1 MRQKTNEKT
10 ELFKDAGAFFKS
22 HVSSIIVYLI
32 WFIAVLTIAFF
43 DVATSNTVLSFSLK
57 DYEVGQISDKTV
69 IAEKTVYSDSIYPFE
84 IKKDEVIIKKG
95 FPISEEAFLKLEKLA
110 ETPEYIDTRAFA
122 NAILYFMLLTALITF
137 LFTKGFLNKP
147 LRISELIFY
156 SVVFVLVYGMTT
168 IGKRLPTFSTDFSL
182 VIFIPATF
190 VVMLIAIL
198 YGQREAVYFSFILF
212 FAIFHA
218 TDYSPIPAIFE
229 LCSSLAVIR
238 VVRKMDKR
246 LDMFFAAVVI
256 AILNVVFLLTIKIF
270 TNSQVD
276 GFIFDLLGVAFNGFI
291 SCILALG
298 FLTPLESLL
307 NTASVF
313 RLMDLSDLNRPIMRR
328 LSLVASGTYNHSMMV
343 ANLAESA
350 CSEIGANPLLARV
363 GAYYHD
369 IGKADQPEYF
379 VENQSGENK
388 HDDINPSLSVSVIRS
403 HVKKGV
409 EKAHSLKLPSE
420 VIDIIAQHHGNSVI
434 SYFYNLAKKQD
445 ETVSETEY
453 SYTGEPPFTKEAAVV
468 MLADTVEAACRTL
481 EKPSVSRLEKFI
493 HELVMSKFEHGQLEN
508 SNLTFR
514 EISIIESSFVTTLAG
529 HYHSRIKYPEQK
541 DPENV
546 SEVDNSDKV
555 LSEKTIIKQK
565 NDAQL

>member
-1 MRQKTNEKT
+1 MRQKTNEKN
-10 ELFKDAGAFFKS
+10 ELFKDAGAYFKS

-182 VIFIPATF
+182 VIIIPATL

-218 TDYSPIPAIFE
+218 TDYSPVPAIFE

-409 EKAHSLKLPSE
+409 EKAHQLKLPSE